1 MTFRRTRAPPK
12 SRAWRQATNSGTIDR
27 PYDRVSAP
35 SPPSQRRSRPH
46 APEAS
51 ITTRASNR
59 GSRPEALQL
68 CPRRWGRSAS
78 WARAPSSG
86 RSRRRPW
93 RRHHR
98 PVLELSTARGL
109 HRLAGERGG
118 TACLRSGGSGPGSVL
133 GDEDL
138 AAVLGGEHRAR
149 ALAGAGT
156 RGDGTTIHYGMDF
169 GRSRRP
175 GPGISCDP
183 RRRAS
188 GVRTAARVTF
198 RPVNAV
204 IS

>member
-78 WARAPSSG
+78 WARAPSGG

-109 HRLAGERGG
+109 HRLVGERGG
-118 TACLRSGGSGPGSVL
+118 TACLRSGGSGPGI
-133 GDEDL
+133 
-138 AAVLGGEHRAR
+138 RAR
-149 ALAGAGT
+149 RSGSGGGTRRGTSCPCTGRREQARGRVVTGPPSIMGWILAGAGGRDPGSRVT
-156 RGDGTTIHYGMDF
+156 RGVVRREF
-169 GRSRRP
+169 GLP
-175 GPGISCDP
+175 
-183 RRRAS
+183 RAS
-188 GVRTAARVTF
+188 RSVR
-198 RPVNAV
+198 
-204 IS
+204 